1 DVIFTGYVPDAD
13 LPALYAGALGF
24 VYPSYFE
31 GFGLP
36 PLEAMQCGTP
46 VVVADRTSLPEVVG
60 DAGLTF
66 DPFDTAALASALARL
81 VEDESLRARLRLR
94 GLARA
99 ASFTWRETARR
110 TLEVY
115 QRAKGET
122 MNDERGTMK

>member
-1 DVIFTGYVPDAD
+1 VPEAD
-13 LPALYAGALGF
+13 LPALYTGALGF

-36 PLEAMQCGTP
+36 PLEAMRCGTP
-46 VVVADRTSLPEVVG
+46 VVTADLTSLPEVVG

-66 DPFDTAALASALARL
+66 DPFDTGALTSALARL
-81 VEDESLRARLRLR
+81 VENERLRETLRAR

-99 ASFTWRETARR
+99 ARFTWRDTARR

-115 QRAKGET
+115 QRATGGVLRTE
-122 MNDERGTMK
+122 D